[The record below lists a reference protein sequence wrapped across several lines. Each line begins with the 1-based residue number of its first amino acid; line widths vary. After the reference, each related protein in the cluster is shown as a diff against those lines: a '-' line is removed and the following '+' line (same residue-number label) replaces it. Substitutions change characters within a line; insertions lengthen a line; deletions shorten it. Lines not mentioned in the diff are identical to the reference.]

1 MIFAF
6 IISGIAMKNLY
17 LLPTESFNPMP
28 YQIWR
33 KKDGGLWRPTKEFPI
48 NSSLTGKVNIYI
60 TSDEQPKYKD
70 YYTIDGKK
78 IYYCNTL
85 NPKRNNHYKKIILTT
100 DEDLIKDG
108 VQAIDDEFLEWFVK
122 NPSFEYVEAKSI
134 KTIPALQLTG
144 NNHCFYKI
152 LIPIKNFYCGDEVDY
167 GEQCD
172 FQCDRCV
179 DAIGVD
185 YGWLSPTRP
194 FKLREEPYTDT
205 QQKSLNLNKELVKQ
219 NNLEEIMSEY
229 DELNQEISEGLS
241 PMNDLLQ
248 DLKETKLSV
257 KESIDEIN
265 DQFFRDQINIFVQ
278 KTLDA
283 IILRIESELLEKEV
297 NWQKEQDKNMF
308 NEKELRSIAEASFGF
323 YQTNDF
329 DDNELEEQWKIWLEK
344 RLKQIKSK

>member
-6 IISGIAMKNLY
+6 IISEIAMKNLY
-17 LLPTESFNPMP
+17 LLPTESFNPIP

-48 NSSLTGKVNIYI
+48 NSSLIDPVNIYI

-100 DEDLIKDG
+100 DQDLIKDG
-108 VQAIDDEFLEWFVK
+108 VQAIEDEFLEWFVK

-152 LIPIKNFYCGDEVDY
+152 TIPKKNFYCGDEVDY

-185 YGWLSPTRP
+185 YGWLSPMQP
-194 FKLREEPYTDT
+194 FKLKESKSYSKFLSCCRSVEECHC
-205 QQKSLNLNKELVKQ
+205 KKEPKQ
-219 NNLEEIMSEY
+219 ETLEEFRSYYIEIITVDGVKFNLHEIINYAYNIGVKWQQEQSERFCNHNY
-229 DELNQEISEGLS
+229 ILISEQGHR
-241 PMNDLLQ
+241 
-248 DLKETKLSV
+248 V
-257 KESIDEIN
+257 
-265 DQFFRDQINIFVQ
+265 
-278 KTLDA
+278 
-283 IILRIESELLEKEV
+283 
-297 NWQKEQDKNMF
+297 
-308 NEKELRSIAEASFGF
+308 
-323 YQTNDF
+323 
-329 DDNELEEQWKIWLEK
+329 
-344 RLKQIKSK
+344 IKCSKCNHTQPI